1 MAEERKTPS
10 HNLGQKLAMAAL
22 RPVFNVVVHLDVDGL
37 DNIPATGPAILMINH
52 VAFLDP
58 VMLIACVPRRI
69 VPLSKIENL
78 KLPGVNLL
86 IRLWGAINV
95 KRGEVDR
102 AALRQ
107 AIEAL
112 KAGHLLLM
120 APEGTRSKSG
130 ELQEPHDGIAYVAT
144 RTGALVIPVGIV
156 GTPDIAGNWKRF
168 KRTRVRVTFG
178 CPFYFE
184 TAGARVGRE
193 ELSLMTREAMYQLA
207 AMLPAH
213 QRGSFANLRQAT
225 TRLLRLTRGNNL
237 PAGDA
242 A

>member
-1 MAEERKTPS
+1 MAV
-10 HNLGQKLAMAAL
+10 L
-22 RPVFNVVVHLDVDGL
+22 RPVFHAIVRLDVEGL
-37 DNIPATGPAILMINH
+37 DNIPAAGPAILMINH

-58 VMLIACVPRRI
+58 VMLIACVRRRI
-69 VPLSKIENL
+69 VPMSKIENL

-95 KRGEVDR
+95 KRSEVDR

-107 AIEAL
+107 AIDAL

-156 GTPDIAGNWKRF
+156 GTPEIAGNWKRF
-168 KRTRVRVTFG
+168 KRTSVRVTLG

-184 TAGARVGRE
+184 TGGARVGRE

-207 AMLPAH
+207 AVLPPH
-213 QRGSFANLRQAT
+213 QRGTFANLREAT
-225 TRLLRLTRGNNL
+225 THLLRLTRGNNVST
-237 PAGDA
+237 GDA

>member
-1 MAEERKTPS
+1 MTEERKTLEY
-10 HNLGQKLAMAAL
+10 NLGQKLAIATL
-22 RPVFNVVVHLDVDGL
+22 RPMFNVIVRLDLVGL
-37 DNIPATGPAILMINH
+37 DNIPAAGPAILMINH

-58 VMLIACVPRRI
+58 VMLIACVRRRI
-69 VPLSKIENL
+69 VPMSKIENL
-78 KLPGVNLL
+78 RLPGVNLL

-95 KRGEVDR
+95 RRGEVDR

-112 KAGHLLLM
+112 KVGHLLLM

-144 RTGALVIPVGIV
+144 RTNALVIPVGSV
-156 GTPDIAGNWKRF
+156 GTSEISKNYRRL
-168 KRTRVRVTFG
+168 KRTHVHVTLG
-178 CPFYFE
+178 RPFYFE

-193 ELSLMTREAMYQLA
+193 ELALMTREAMYQLA
-207 AMLPAH
+207 AMLPPH
-213 QRGSFANLRQAT
+213 QRGQFANLREAT
-225 TRLLRLTRGNNL
+225 TQLLRLTRGNNL
-237 PAGDA
+237 SARDA

>member
-1 MAEERKTPS
+1 MAQELKTPT
-10 HNLGQKLAMAAL
+10 HTVGQKLAIAAL
-22 RPVFNVVVHLDVDGL
+22 RPVFHAIVHLEVEGL
-37 DNIPATGPAILMINH
+37 DNVPATGPAILMINH

-58 VMLIACVPRRI
+58 VILIACVRRRI
-69 VPLSKIENL
+69 VPMSKVENL
-78 KLPGVNLL
+78 QIPGVNLL
-86 IRLWGAINV
+86 VRLWGAINV

-130 ELQEPHDGIAYVAT
+130 ELQEPHDGIAFVAT

-156 GTPDIAGNWKRF
+156 GTPDIARNWKRF
-168 KRTRVRVTFG
+168 KRTRVHVTLG
-178 CPFYFE
+178 RPFYFE
-184 TAGARVGRE
+184 TTGERVGRE
-193 ELSLMTREAMYQLA
+193 ELSLMTHEAMYQLA
-207 AMLPAH
+207 AVLPPQ
-213 QRGSFANLRQAT
+213 QRGQFANLRKAT
-225 TRLLRLTRGNNL
+225 TQLLRLTRGNNL
-237 PAGDA
+237 TARDA

>member
-1 MAEERKTPS
+1 MTEERQAPQYT
-10 HNLGQKLAMAAL
+10 LGQKIAIAVL
-22 RPVFNVVVHLDVDGL
+22 RPVFRLMVHVEMDGL
-37 DNIPATGPAILMINH
+37 DNVPAAGPAILMINH

-58 VMLIACVPRRI
+58 VTLIAGLQRRI
-69 VPLSKIENL
+69 VPMSKIENL
-78 KLPGVNLL
+78 RLPGVNLL

-95 KRGEVDR
+95 RRGEVDR

-112 KAGHLLLM
+112 RGGHLLLM

-144 RTGALVIPVGIV
+144 RTGAMVIPVGIV
-156 GTPDIAGNWKRF
+156 GTPSIAQNWKRW
-168 KRTRVRVTFG
+168 KRTDVHVTFG
-178 CPFYFE
+178 RPFYFE

-207 AMLPAH
+207 AMLPPQ
-213 QRGSFANLRQAT
+213 QRGRFADLREAT
-225 TRLLRLTRGNNL
+225 TRLLRLTRGSNL
-237 PAGDA
+237 PAKDA

>member
-1 MAEERKTPS
+1 MTEERKAPTYRA
-10 HNLGQKLAMAAL
+10 GQKLAIATL
-22 RPVFNVVVHLDVDGL
+22 RPMFNAIVRLEVEGL
-37 DNIPATGPAILMINH
+37 DNVPATGPAILMINH

-58 VMLIACVPRRI
+58 VMLIASIRRRI
-69 VPLSKIENL
+69 VPMSKIENL
-78 KLPGVNLL
+78 KLPGVNLF
-86 IRLWGAINV
+86 IGLWGAINV
-95 KRGEVDR
+95 RRGEVDR

-130 ELQEPHDGIAYVAT
+130 VLQEPHDGVAYVAT
-144 RTGALVIPVGIV
+144 RTGAMVIPVGIV
-156 GTPDIAGNWKRF
+156 GTPQIGRNWKQLR
-168 KRTRVRVTFG
+168 RTDVHVTLG
-178 CPFYFE
+178 RPFYFE

-207 AMLPAH
+207 AVLPPQ
-213 QRGSFANLRQAT
+213 QRGRFANLREAT
-225 TRLLRLTRGNNL
+225 TRLLRLTRGSNL
-237 PAGDA
+237 PAEDA